1 MRKNGIAVW
10 SATPEDQTPQF
21 FELIKRAEA
30 NDPHV
35 ELFMLQV
42 ADNPYYSDEAK
53 EVMYQNLKAQ
63 GEAVLQVKWYGKPAI
78 RGLAVYPGY
87 DQKVHALSH
96 SRFQRTGCELQPLTL
111 EHNTQQQCLAL

>member
-1 MRKNGIAVW
+1 MNLLALVSCAKNGIAVW

-78 RGLAVYPGY
+78 RGLLYIQAMY
-87 DQKVHALSH
+87 QKFTEL
-96 SRFQRTGCELQPLTL
+96 SRFQGSRELDANCS
-111 EHNTQQQCLAL
+111 H